1 MVKETE
7 WKSSQSRLAAGRSEV
22 PCAEAG
28 VRLGCGIA
36 GGAEGVEIR
45 KRAGGGSGRQDYRP
59 RRGSGFGRDFSRP
72 PPAMCFEVKDCG
84 LFPCISFD
92 DNGEQG

>member
-7 WKSSQSRLAAGRSEV
+7 WKSCQSRLAAGRSEV

-45 KRAGGGSGRQDYRP
+45 KRAGGGSGARITDP
-59 RRGSGFGRDFSRP
+59 AGALGSGGISAGLHRQCVLKLKIAVYF
-72 PPAMCFEVKDCG
+72 PA
-84 LFPCISFD
+84 
-92 DNGEQG
+92 